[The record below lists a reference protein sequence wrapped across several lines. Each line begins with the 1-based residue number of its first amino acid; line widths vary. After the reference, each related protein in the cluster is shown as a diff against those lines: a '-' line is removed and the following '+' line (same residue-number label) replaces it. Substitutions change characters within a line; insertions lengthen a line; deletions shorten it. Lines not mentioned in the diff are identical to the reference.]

1 MKGDVFTTL
10 ISSYQ
15 AADVF
20 LKMLAPSPFRKIK
33 IKMKFFVQLEFLGG
47 GDEGCNILIDKIEY
61 QRQG

>member
-20 LKMLAPSPFRKIK
+20 LKMLAPSPFRKLK
-33 IKMKFFVQLEFLGG
+33 LKMKIFCAIRIFWGESGMQYF
-47 GDEGCNILIDKIEY
+47 D
-61 QRQG
+61 R